1 MASDSV
7 VDQIDRELM
16 VKSHEANTYSLKRM
30 DSEVETESRDK
41 VGEIADRIFLELDQ
55 NRDGF
60 ITLEEFRDGALKLP
74 LVVSLLECFPDG

>member
-16 VKSHEANTYSLKRM
+16 VKSHESNTYSLKRM

>member
-1 MASDSV
+1 MTSDHV

-16 VKSHEANTYSLKRM
+16 VKSHENNTSSLKRM
-30 DSEVETESRDK
+30 NSEVETEHRDK